1 MNFIKNIINDEIKE
15 HKEAV
20 KTLNKNKLK
29 LEKANI
35 LKYIL
40 FTLLTIFYI
49 WQYFFD
55 KTLYNY
61 ATKTLSMNPLLYIFI
76 FDLITL
82 LLAFIL
88 FYKEIKNGFKN
99 FKENII
105 SYIEYFTLTLV
116 IFLIIDLLIG
126 LFCNFI
132 VGDIPDNQTALV
144 NISNILYLFF
154 GSCIYAP
161 IVEEIIFRG
170 LLRKFIKNK
179 YAFIIIS
186 SILFGLLHVLGSGS
200 LIQYIYILY
209 YGASGVYFSYVYS
222 TFNNI
227 SFCMFIHFF
236 INFFGTLSIL
246 IH

>member
-1 MNFIKNIINDEIKE
+1 MKFIKSIIDNEIKE

-20 KTLNKNKLK
+20 KILNSNKIK
-29 LEKANI
+29 TDKI
-35 LKYIL
+35 SIFKYIL
-40 FTLLTIFYI
+40 FIFLIIFYI

-61 ATKTLSMNPLLYIFI
+61 ATNILGINQLLYIFI

-88 FYKEIKNGFKN
+88 FYKEIKKGLKN
-99 FKENII
+99 IKENIFN
-105 SYIEYFTLTLV
+105 YIEYFTLTLV
-116 IFLIIDLLIG
+116 IFLIIDLFIG
-126 LFCNFI
+126 IFCNYI
-132 VGDIPDNQTALV
+132 VGDIPENQTAI
-144 NISNILYLFF
+144 ISITNKLYLFF
-154 GSCIYAP
+154 GSCFYAP

-170 LLRKFIKNK
+170 TLKKFIKNN
-179 YAFIIIS
+179 YAFIVIS
-186 SILFGLLHVLGSGS
+186 SLLFGLMHVIGSEN

-222 TFNNI
+222 KFNNLT
-227 SFCMFIHFF
+227 FCMFLHFF
-236 INFFGTLSIL
+236 INFFGTISIL